1 MPKTNVSQ
9 SHFAKAA
16 AGKAATFCEEA
27 KSEAS
32 LAVIARM
39 VLEEFDTAP
48 KSQEYLAL
56 AAAFRQSHG
65 KKDWAIVDDIV
76 REFKWFRR

>member
-1 MPKTNVSQ
+1 MPNPNVSQ

-56 AAAFRQSHG
+56 AAAFSKSHG
-65 KKDWAIVDDIV
+65 KNEWVIVDDIV
-76 REFKWFRR
+76 RAFKWFRR